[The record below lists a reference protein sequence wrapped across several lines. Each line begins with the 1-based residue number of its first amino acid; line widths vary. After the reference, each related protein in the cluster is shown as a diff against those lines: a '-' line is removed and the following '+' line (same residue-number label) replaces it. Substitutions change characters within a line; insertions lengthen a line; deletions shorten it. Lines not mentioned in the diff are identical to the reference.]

1 MQTARSSITV
11 KLPAKDARQRWEEW
25 TEKRIGA
32 ASGGSSAMGSKA
44 KGGSTTQSGA
54 STATSGTSS
63 TATIPRDKLP
73 LSQAEV
79 GQIQFSGSNGSTEVT
94 MELKYN
100 PEAVE
105 KAGRSED
112 FVKERIALY
121 LKQFKEDVE
130 R

>member
-25 TEKRIGA
+25 TEKKVGV
-32 ASGGSSAMGSKA
+32 ASGGSS
-44 KGGSTTQSGA
+44 GGSTTQSGA

-105 KAGRSED
+105 KAGRSEE

-121 LKQFKEDVE
+121 LKQFKEEVE